1 MVAKRI
7 ESFGGMVPAVDDRLL
22 PDTAAARAENTW
34 LYSGAVVGINE
45 PRALLTL
52 TSAAIG
58 KVFRI
63 PNNLID
69 SEHLD
74 DSTWMQFEDI
84 NTDVLKSAV
93 IGDTFE
99 RYYIASPTTTPK
111 YNTRA
116 RIENGN
122 PSWLLGLPAPIVAP
136 VINIVGG
143 VSGTSRTSAYVYTW
157 VTAYGEEGPTSEP
170 TLATGKIDASW
181 NITLNSPVAGDL
193 GVNRNITK
201 VRIYRTVTSASGVAT
216 YFLVVEQDVSDTTY
230 SDTQS
235 ETTVAQ
241 NSVLESTNWIAPPTD
256 LQGWVSMPNGIVA
269 GFREN
274 EIWFSEPYRPHAW
287 PAQYALAVDYPVVG
301 LGVVGQALVVC
312 TENHPYQIT
321 GIHPAT
327 MSQSR
332 MATLEPCLS
341 RGSILSAP
349 EGVYYCSAN
358 GLVLVANGRAENITR
373 NLITKDQ
380 WQKIVG
386 VTTIA
391 TLRSARLAG
400 AYYAFGSARF
410 GVFEETAF
418 DTDDGEAFE
427 SEDFAGAFVGFLVDP
442 TNERVAFNA
451 LTTTLPTVNVQN
463 DPWTGELFL
472 IRDGVLY
479 WVDIAEEEPTY
490 EAFKWRS
497 KIYQTGT
504 KKNFEAMKVFFEV
517 SSTAPVLNPVRNTDL
532 VQTLAA
538 DQYGLVR
545 VYADGVL
552 KMTRELRTSGELMR
566 IPSGFKA
573 DYWQVEIESRVKVFS
588 LQIATSVKELAVI

>member
-1 MVAKRI
+1 
-7 ESFGGMVPAVDDRLL
+7 MVPAVDDRLL

-93 IGDTFE
+93 VGDTFE
-99 RYYIASPTTTPK
+99 RYYIASPTTEPK

-116 RIENGN
+116 RIENGD

-143 VSGTSRTSAYVYTW
+143 ASGTNRTSAYVYTW
-157 VTAYGEEGPTSEP
+157 VTEYGEEGPPSTP

-181 NITLNSPVAGDL
+181 NLTLNSPVPGDL
-193 GVNRNITK
+193 GVDRNITD

-216 YFLVVEQDVSDTTY
+216 YFLVAEQDVAITTY

-235 ETTVAQ
+235 DTTVSQ
-241 NSVLESTNWIAPPTD
+241 NNTLESTNWTAPPSD

-358 GLVLVANGRAENITR
+358 GLVLVANGQAQNITR
-373 NLITKDQ
+373 GLITKDQ
-380 WQKIVG
+380 WQKVVG

-391 TLRSARLAG
+391 TLRAARLAG

-410 GVFEETAF
+410 GVFEEDAF
-418 DTDDGEAFE
+418 DVELDINGDGASFEA
-427 SEDFAGAFVGFLVDP
+427 EDFTGAFIGFLVDP

-472 IRDGVLY
+472 IRDGILY

-497 KIYQTGT
+497 KIYQTG
-504 KKNFEAMKVFFEV
+504 KVDNFAAAKLFFEV

-538 DQYGLVR
+538 DQYGLFR
-545 VYADGVL
+545 VYADSRL
-552 KMTRELRTSGELMR
+552 IMTRELRTSGELMR
-566 IPSGFKA
+566 LPSGFKA
-573 DYWQVEIESRVKVFS
+573 SYWQFEIESRVRVLSF
-588 LQIATSVKELAVI
+588 QVATSVKELQGV